1 MTNEYIQN
9 LLRFY
14 TGLRELVQSLRLGT
28 NIRQGRSSQNFEDV
42 IGLGAAVTAGKLEI
56 GGHVTGK
63 GWLSPYAYWYL
74 PKAYSPYRFDS
85 VYAVSEDG
93 RPAVRMTPSPAF
105 LPAGSIPFERDNL
118 VLGFLYPTSTSGFT
132 LELANPPSVNIP
144 IPEIKMQS
152 AEDQPW
158 VFGMDNGVCNCSL
171 NPEKWIY
178 SVGASEL
185 FDQIPRTGK
194 EANLTLTDPARVREV
209 VEVPTE
215 CKPIPVLYPRGH
227 CRSNRYVEF
236 SARITELDR
245 AILSE
250 LSSLGAPLT
259 QKVYSLFNQPCSDFP
274 AFCLSVNGED
284 TNLRPIEAASASNQP
299 SPKLATLLVEF
310 FFETEAGEL
319 LPFGDTEL
327 LELVIPSVKDQTFSL
342 DNIHFPDRWLSKVYG
357 FEGPVYMVKTGP
369 IEMSISPAGAY
380 SAYTIA
386 DLSVNRSNKIE
397 LLERFVQRFQRSML
411 ELYPKR
417 MGKKAIVRTTYLTD
431 GNWQSGFGKLL
442 EGQTF
447 EDAARRSQQFFTL
460 RQDLQSAAPQSVLN
474 NYGSMVNS
482 PVQMGTTG
490 SVQTTTIG
498 SETLPDGAMSDNQEG
513 KAES

>member
-1 MTNEYIQN
+1 
-9 LLRFY
+9 
-14 TGLRELVQSLRLGT
+14 
-28 NIRQGRSSQNFEDV
+28 
-42 IGLGAAVTAGKLEI
+42 
-56 GGHVTGK
+56 
-63 GWLSPYAYWYL
+63 
-74 PKAYSPYRFDS
+74 
-85 VYAVSEDG
+85 
-93 RPAVRMTPSPAF
+93 MTPSPAF
-105 LPAGSIPFERDNL
+105 LPAGSIPFERDDL
-118 VLGFLYPTSTSGFT
+118 MLGFVYPTSTLGFN
-132 LELANPPSVNIP
+132 LELANPPSIQIP
-144 IPEIKMQS
+144 IPEIEMQS
-152 AEDQPW
+152 PDDQPW
-158 VFGMDNGVCNCSL
+158 VYGMDNGFANCSL
-171 NPEKWIY
+171 NPEQWIY

-236 SARITELDR
+236 SARLTELDS

-259 QKVYSLFNQPCSDFP
+259 QKVYSLFNQPYSDFP

-284 TNLRPIEAASASNQP
+284 TNLRPVEIASTSNQP
-299 SPKLATLLVEF
+299 SPKWATLLVEF

-327 LELVIPSVKDQTFSL
+327 LELVIPSVKDQVFSL
-342 DNIHFPDRWLSKVYG
+342 QDINFPDRWLSKVYG

-380 SAYTIA
+380 SAYTVV
-386 DLSVNRSNKIE
+386 DLNVNSANMIE

-417 MGKKAIVRTTYLTD
+417 MGKKAVVRTTYLTD
-431 GNWQSGFGKLL
+431 RNWQSGFGKLL

-447 EDAARRSQQFFTL
+447 EDAARRSHQFYTL
-460 RQDLQSAAPQSVLN
+460 RQDLQSAAPQNVLN

-482 PVQMGTTG
+482 PVQLATSG
-490 SVQTTTIG
+490 STQTTNIR
-498 SETLPDGAMSDNQEG
+498 SETLPEDTTFDNQEG